1 MLQSPSRC
9 AQSSLSFPLGT
20 GGHDAAESE
29 LQCPGMRAGDVK
41 PPGTVQA
48 GEREPIEPDILNKSI
63 AGEIGLS

>member
-9 AQSSLSFPLGT
+9 AQSSLSFP
-20 GGHDAAESE
+20 AESE